1 MKLRYKIW
9 MDQDGKVFGE
19 GPYLLLKGI
28 QTYGS
33 LSKSAQKLK
42 MSYSQAHT
50 LMKTLGRKLG
60 YPLIESQV
68 GGKGGGITTITPEAI
83 DLMNRYDAFMKEIS
97 VSMLMIFDKYFSQD
111 QETKDQKDRNDQ
123 ELIFELNKGVVQP
136 QDLKLSQVIKIK
148 NGSVIALVGGG
159 GKTSIMYALANE
171 LVTMGKKVIVVT
183 TTHIF
188 LPEQGAVDRLLI
200 SLEEKLL
207 DEAKA
212 SLQDANMIAL
222 TTGIE
227 KGKLLSV
234 SNKLVCQLAKSKIA
248 DCIIVEADGA
258 ARKPFKAPASYEP
271 VIPSCAN
278 IVFSVVGIDA
288 ACKPLRQEY
297 YHRVEEISKLT
308 GLNQDDI
315 VSPAAIA
322 EVLTSNK
329 GGKKNVPTK
338 AKWIPV
344 INKIDTSIDREN
356 AIVIAKELEKKGVEE
371 VLFSSVHNGL
381 LKVELWKN
389 QLEEKI

>member
-19 GPYLLLKGI
+19 GPYMLLKGV

-50 LMKTLGRKLG
+50 LMKTLSRKLG

-68 GGKGGGITTITPEAI
+68 GGKGGGITTVTPEAI

-97 VSMLMIFDKYFSQD
+97 VSMLMIFDKYFSQE
-111 QETKDQKDRNDQ
+111 QTAQGQINNENQALQSEFTDRDSKTDTN
-123 ELIFELNKGVVQP
+123 
-136 QDLKLSQVIKIK
+136 KLSQVLKIK
-148 NGSVIALVGGG
+148 NGSVISIVGGG

-171 LVTMGKKVIVVT
+171 LVAMGKKVIVAT

-188 LPEQGAVDRLLI
+188 LPNQGEVERLLI

-207 DEAKA
+207 DEAAA
-212 SLQDANMIAL
+212 SLQEANLIAL
-222 TTGIE
+222 TTGID
-227 KGKLLSV
+227 KGKLLPV
-234 SNKLVCQLAKSKIA
+234 SNKLVCQIAKSRIA
-248 DCIIVEADGA
+248 DCIIIEADGA

-271 VIPSCAN
+271 VIPSCTD
-278 IVFSVVGIDA
+278 IVLSVVGIDA

-297 YHRVEEISKLT
+297 YHRIEEISKLT
-308 GLNQDDI
+308 GLKEDDI

-322 EVLTSNK
+322 QVLTSNK
-329 GGKKNVPTK
+329 GGKKNLPAK
-338 AKWIPV
+338 AKWFPV
-344 INKIDTSIDREN
+344 INKIDTSVDRDN
-356 AIVIAKELEKKGVEE
+356 AIVIAKELEKNGVGQ
-371 VLFSSVHNGL
+371 VLFTSVHNRQ

-389 QLEEKI
+389 QPEEIK